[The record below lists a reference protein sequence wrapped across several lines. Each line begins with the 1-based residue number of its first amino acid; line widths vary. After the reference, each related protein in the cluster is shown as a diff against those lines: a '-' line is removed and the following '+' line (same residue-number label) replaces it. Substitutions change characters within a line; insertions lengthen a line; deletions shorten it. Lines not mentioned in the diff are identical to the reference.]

1 MRHLKAGR
9 KFGRTSAHRKA
20 LFKNMV
26 TALIRRER
34 IRTTLAKA
42 KELRSKVEKT
52 ITLGKKGTLHARRH
66 ALQLVA
72 DKGSLNK
79 LFGSLAER
87 YASRPGG
94 YTRIIKLGH
103 RLGDDA
109 PMAFIELV
117 DREGEV
123 APKSPIKGKQ
133 KADETAKTKITNEK
147 KKTPEK
153 KKKEAK
159 TTTKKTVA
167 KKSDS
172 EKKKIE
178 KTAKEK
184 TADQKSKAPE
194 KKKIEKTAK
203 EKTADQKSKAPEKKK
218 NETKASTKNKKEEKN
233 DKKKGKDKKK

>member
-9 KFGRTSAHRKA
+9 KLGRTSAHRKA
-20 LFKNMV
+20 LFRNMV

-42 KELRSKVEKT
+42 KELRGKVEKT

-72 DKGSLNK
+72 DKDSLKK

-87 YASRPGG
+87 YATRPGG

-117 DREGEV
+117 DREGGV
-123 APKSPIKGKQ
+123 TQKTLVDNKGKAQ
-133 KADETAKTKITNEK
+133 EISK
-147 KKTPEK
+147 KKTTSIENEVSAK
-153 KKKEAK
+153 KKNEAK
-159 TTTKKTVA
+159 APAKKQATKKPADGV
-167 KKSDS
+167 KKV
-172 EKKKIE
+172 E
-178 KTAKEK
+178 KTAKKKSEAKTPVKKHAAKKPTNGEK
-184 TADQKSKAPE
+184 NKNAKGGG
-194 KKKIEKTAK
+194 KKK
-203 EKTADQKSKAPEKKK
+203 
-218 NETKASTKNKKEEKN
+218 
-233 DKKKGKDKKK
+233 